1 MWRGSREPSS
11 VFRSPPFP
19 NSTKRG
25 SGPLGP
31 PGLRRPA
38 ELGGGAR
45 RRRQAQRAGRGRGA
59 GGAAPLRPASGRAS
73 AGAGLGAGPRRGG
86 RAASPAV
93 RSARNRGAG
102 GCEAGG
108 RTGPRER
115 AAGRLGLAPGAGQLQ
130 RRRGRAGGAGP
141 DRAAAAAAAAIG
153 AARSGR
159 RPGAGSG
166 RRAPGGRRGAAR
178 REDDRGLRRAPRA
191 ALALR
196 RAPGKLPPASRPFG
210 SRGHRGAAPVAAGAR
225 TRPEGLSRA
234 PPPRASLHPEA
245 PALREAARGRQERGA
260 AGAAASRG
268 AKRGGMWVGGGPREL
283 CLKRDPPSIPRPPQV
298 RGRCSE
304 LGSPAPGQAA
314 RWRSRRALHRPGA
327 ASLRSWRAQ
336 PGPGLRAGELATA
349 GREPG
354 VLGTT
359 SLAAL
364 PGARVSRRS
373 AASALVFRVLTGTLA
388 EGGQRMWTAGHPR
401 RRAPEARLE
410 PVSGGALAA
419 GSEAGEPGA
428 RRAQGEGARERGPG
442 ARLLSAEPGSPAP
455 RPAVLGGCRP
465 RGRHAGLRGWR
476 PWGGG
481 GAAGVA
487 GTPSRGRSASLLLRA
502 AQL

>member
-38 ELGGGAR
+38 ALGGGAR

-196 RAPGKLPPASRPFG
+196 RAPGKLPPGVPAVRKPRAPRGRPRSR
-210 SRGHRGAAPVAAGAR
+210 RGAHSPGGALPGASAAS
-225 TRPEGLSRA
+225 T
-234 PPPRASLHPEA
+234 
-245 PALREAARGRQERGA
+245 
-260 AGAAASRG
+260 AASRG
-268 AKRGGMWVGGGPREL
+268 SRAPRSRPRSAGTGSRRGSGEPWCEAGWDVGG
-283 CLKRDPPSIPRPPQV
+283 
-298 RGRCSE
+298 
-304 LGSPAPGQAA
+304 
-314 RWRSRRALHRPGA
+314 
-327 ASLRSWRAQ
+327 WRAQ
-336 PGPGLRAGELATA
+336 RALPEAGPAKHPSAAPGPRPLLGARLSRAWAGCPLAEPARPPSPGSREPPELASPARAGTAGGRAGDSRQGTRGAGDNLSGRPARGPGLAARRRLRA
-349 GREPG
+349 R
-354 VLGTT
+354 
-359 SLAAL
+359 L
-364 PGARVSRRS
+364 PGADRD
-373 AASALVFRVLTGTLA
+373 
-388 EGGQRMWTAGHPR
+388 
-401 RRAPEARLE
+401 
-410 PVSGGALAA
+410 
-419 GSEAGEPGA
+419 
-428 RRAQGEGARERGPG
+428 
-442 ARLLSAEPGSPAP
+442 
-455 RPAVLGGCRP
+455 LG
-465 RGRHAGLRGWR
+465 
-476 PWGGG
+476 
-481 GAAGVA
+481 
-487 GTPSRGRSASLLLRA
+487 
-502 AQL
+502 